1 MRQMIPL
8 PVDAFVPGVLA
19 ALKTASGLVLTAAP
33 GAGKTTRVP
42 PALAEAGP
50 GKILLLQPRRVA
62 ARLVAERIA
71 DERDWKMGQEIGYQV
86 RFENTVG
93 PKSKLIVMT
102 EGILA
107 RRLSSDPELGDVSA
121 VVLDEFHERSLH
133 TDVALALL
141 REIQQTLRPD
151 LKIVVMSATLDAA
164 PVAHYLGEEGA
175 PAPVV
180 DVPGRLFPIA
190 RSFLPKRDPRDR
202 EPYLGEQVARAIE
215 GLVLSDRDDGGDILA
230 FLPGSGEIRRA
241 IEASQSKSRLRDF
254 ALLPLYGSLT
264 RGEQDAAL
272 GKNSRRKII
281 FSTNIAETSITIDGV
296 SAVVDAGLV
305 RQSVWDPRLGTERLE
320 LVRISRASATQRAGR
335 AGRQRPGRA
344 VALWTEDEDRTLK
357 DADVPEIRRSD
368 LGATLLLL
376 VEWGVTKPESFG
388 WFEAPAPARLE
399 ASLKLLRSL
408 GALEHKDGAWRATP
422 FGRELLRYPAD
433 PRTAALL
440 ARTQDPEA
448 ARLAAELQEGSTRP
462 TPQSERVARELARL
476 QERAGSFARH
486 TLHEALLLAFAD
498 KIARRREAGSNKAV
512 QVGGRGLV
520 IEDASLPAKAE
531 HFVVLAAH
539 EGTGGNDTRV
549 VKAEPVDLA
558 ELRRL
563 RPEAFRD
570 AVEHHL
576 NEETHKVS
584 ATRTLYYEDLPVD
597 GPHSV
602 PVDPVEVA
610 KLQRGQGAA
619 SRAELLRRSSEA
631 YVQWELRL
639 RFLQLH
645 APELGLAPPNDE
657 ALESFFESFPDP
669 AAWPGAW
676 RGFFEGFWS
685 FDQRRTFEAEAP
697 THLNVPTE
705 REMPLIYADDASE
718 VKCAVRLQ
726 ELFGW
731 LESPTVAKGKKRI
744 TLELLSPGYKPV
756 QITKDL
762 ASFWRVAYFDVR
774 KDLRTRYPKHSWPE
788 DPLTAKPEA
797 KGRGRR

>member
-1 MRQMIPL
+1 MIPL
-8 PVDAFVPGVLA
+8 PVDTFVPTVLA
-19 ALKTASGLVLTAAP
+19 ALRTASGLVLTAAP

-50 GKILLLQPRRVA
+50 GKVLLLQPRRVA

-71 DERDWKMGQEIGYQV
+71 DERGWKMGREIGYQV

-93 PKSKLIVMT
+93 PKSQLIVMT

-107 RRLSSDPELGDVSA
+107 RRLSADPELGGVSA

-141 REIQQTLRPD
+141 REIQMTLRPD
-151 LKIVVMSATLDAA
+151 LKIVVMSATLEAA
-164 PVAHYLGEEGA
+164 PVARYLGDEGA
-175 PAPVV
+175 TAPMI
-180 DVPGRLFPIA
+180 DVPGRLFPIT
-190 RSFLPKRDPRDR
+190 RSFLPRRDPRDR
-202 EPYLGEQVARAIE
+202 EPHVGELVARAIE
-215 GLVLSDRDDGGDILA
+215 ALVLSDRDDGGDILA
-230 FLPGSGEIRRA
+230 FLPGAGEIRRA
-241 IEASQSKSRLRDF
+241 LEASQGKARLRDF
-254 ALLPLYGSLT
+254 ALLPLYGSLS

-272 GKNSRRKII
+272 GKNSRRKVI

-296 SAVVDAGLV
+296 SSVVDAGLV

-357 DADVPEIRRSD
+357 DAEIPEIRRSD

-376 VEWGVTKPESFG
+376 VDWGVTKPETFG
-388 WFEAPAPARLE
+388 WFEAPTPARLE

-408 GALEHKDGAWRATP
+408 GALESKDGAWRATA

-440 ARTQDPEA
+440 ARTSDSEA

-462 TPQSERVARELARL
+462 TPQSERVARELVRL
-476 QERAGSFARH
+476 QERAGPFAKH

-498 KIARRREAGSNKAV
+498 KVARRREAGSSKAL

-520 IEDASLPAKAE
+520 IEDASLPAKVE
-531 HFVVLAAH
+531 YFVVLAAH

-563 RPEAFRD
+563 RPGAFRD
-570 AVEHHL
+570 AVEHQL
-576 NEETHKVS
+576 NEETHRVS
-584 ATRTLYYEDLPVD
+584 ATRTLYYEDLAVE

-602 PVDPVEVA
+602 PVDPGEVA
-610 KLQRGQGAA
+610 KLQRGQGAG
-619 SRAELLRRSSEA
+619 SRLELLRRSSEA
-631 YVQWELRL
+631 YAQWELRL
-639 RFLQLH
+639 RFLALH
-645 APELGLAPPNDE
+645 APELGLASPTE
-657 ALESFFESFPDP
+657 ESLESFFESFPEP
-669 AAWPGAW
+669 KSWSGAW

-685 FDQRRTFEAEAP
+685 FEQRRTFEAEAP
-697 THLNVPTE
+697 THIRVPTD
-705 REMPLIYADDASE
+705 REIPLEYAADASE

-731 LESPTVAKGKKRI
+731 LESPAVAKGKKRV

-762 ASFWRVAYFDVR
+762 ASFWRAAYFEVR

-788 DPLTAKPEA
+788 DPLTAKAVA
-797 KGRGRR
+797 KGTRRQ